1 MSSEPNESPVKAVRW
16 IGRVAVVDVAGEV
29 DLACSTRFQ
38 KSLKAVSDKSPDRL
52 VINLAGVTYMDSSG
66 VASLVKL
73 LSRARKQG
81 MQLRLAHMND
91 RVGSVF
97 EITRLNTVFDIYQTE
112 QEALANE

>member
-1 MSSEPNESPVKAVRW
+1 MISEPNESPVKAVRW
-16 IGRVAVVDVAGEV
+16 IGRVAVVDVAGEI

-38 KSLKAVSDKSPDRL
+38 KSLKAVLEKGPDRL

-73 LSRARKQG
+73 LSRARKMG

-97 EITRLNTVFDIYQTE
+97 EITRLNTVFDIYETE
-112 QEALANE
+112 QEALNSQ